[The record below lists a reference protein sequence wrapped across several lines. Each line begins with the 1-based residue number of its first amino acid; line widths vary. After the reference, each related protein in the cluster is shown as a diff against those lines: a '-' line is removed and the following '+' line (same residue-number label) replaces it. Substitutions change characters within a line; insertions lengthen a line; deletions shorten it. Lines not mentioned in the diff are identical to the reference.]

1 MEHATMQGRRRNL
14 GTEPRTSFLFLGDCL
29 EVLPDLPDESVDCII
44 TDPPY
49 GMSYKSLSRS
59 LPKATIANDGPEAYR
74 LLDKALAIAVQK
86 LKLDSHVY
94 IFTDWH
100 VYEPMAEVVKKYFHL
115 KNVLVWAKNNR
126 TRGDLKGNYG
136 YQHEMVFYAHKG
148 RRHLLGKREGNVL
161 NFNKV
166 YSNRMKHPT
175 EKPVSLLEYLIGK
188 STKEGET
195 ILDMFAGSGATCVA
209 ARNRKRNY
217 IGIEIDQTWYTV
229 AKERLEAVA

>member
-1 MEHATMQGRRRNL
+1 MQGCVCSPGFARSA
-14 GTEPRTSFLFLGDCL
+14 SFLFLADCL
-29 EVLPDLPDESVDCII
+29 EVLPTLPDDSVDCII

-49 GMSYKSLSRS
+49 GMNYKSLSRS
-59 LPKATIANDGPEAYR
+59 MPKATIANDGPEAYS
-74 LLDKALAIAVQK
+74 LLDNALAIAVQK

-100 VYEPMAEVVKKYFHL
+100 VYEPMAEVVKKYFNL

-148 RRHLLGKREGNVL
+148 RRHLLGKRDGNVL

-175 EKPVSLLEYLIGK
+175 EKPVSLLKYLIGK
-188 STKEGET
+188 STNEGET
-195 ILDMFAGSGATCVA
+195 ILDMFAGSGSMCVA
-209 ARNRKRNY
+209 AQNLKRNY
-217 IGIEIDQTWYTV
+217 IGIEVDETWYRV
-229 AKERLEAVA
+229 ARKRLEEGA

>member
-1 MEHATMQGRRRNL
+1 MQGCVCNPGFARSA
-14 GTEPRTSFLFLGDCL
+14 SFLFLADCI
-29 EVLPDLPDESVDCII
+29 EVLPTLPDDSVDCII

-49 GMSYKSLSRS
+49 GMNYKSLSRS
-59 LPKATIANDGPEAYR
+59 MPKTTIANDGPEAYS
-74 LLDKALAIAVQK
+74 LLDNALAIAVQK

-100 VYEPMAEVVKKYFHL
+100 VYEPMAEVVKKYFNL

-148 RRHLLGKREGNVL
+148 RRHLLGKRDGNVL

-175 EKPVSLLEYLIGK
+175 EKPVSLLKYLIGK
-188 STKEGET
+188 STNEGET
-195 ILDMFAGSGATCVA
+195 ILDMFAGSGSMCVA
-209 ARNRKRNY
+209 AQNLKRNY
-217 IGIEIDQTWYTV
+217 IGIEVDETWYRV
-229 AKERLEAVA
+229 ARKRLEEGA